1 MNFIN
6 SISNVKALKLFN
18 SFKNYS
24 NIKGIFITDFNP
36 LKEDIRSSVLIS
48 NLLYKLFN

>member
-1 MNFIN
+1 MNSIN
-6 SISNVKALKLFN
+6 SISNLKALRIFN
-18 SFKNYS
+18 SFKNYP

-36 LKEDIRSSVLIS
+36 LREDIRGSVLIA